1 MVTRAQLFTA
11 LTVAGV
17 VGGIVACSAED
28 VTVSPRPASSTA
40 LAAKDGVTAGPFVFS
55 ALGSSAACTSGGDA
69 AQPLVLPAGFAQ
81 VALASEPSY
90 GDVPD
95 MNTQNENGI
104 QAGRYLYRVHEAGS
118 NGSLSV
124 TDLVTGV
131 TKTIAQRA
139 DWESL
144 DPTVWTPWGTLLFG
158 EETNSAAF
166 RDPDYPQAV
175 AGLVYEVFFDDAD
188 PSVVKKVLA
197 RPAIGSK
204 SHEGMRFDPQGNLY
218 SISERTPGYIFK
230 FVPDRAGDLSSGQTY
245 VLKVTQATGDR
256 TGEAEWI
263 PLDRAAVQ
271 IDASAAAD
279 KVQATGYGR
288 PEDVEIATSTGNNRG
303 GANVA
308 YVAITSEHRVIEI
321 DLREPKG
328 GADHGTA
335 FISDYVS
342 RSVNATTEFE
352 MPDNLA
358 LDRAGYLYI
367 TEDPGG
373 SFSGGKRKGDDI
385 WVAAPNRGGQHL
397 PSPSVT
403 RFATLTDC
411 DAEPT
416 GIYFDLTSSRLF
428 VNVQHRGGD
437 KIDKTMAIDAVS
449 SLQ

>member
-1 MVTRAQLFTA
+1 MVTRVRLYTA
-11 LTVAGV
+11 LAVAGA
-17 VGGIVACSAED
+17 VGGIVACSAEENA
-28 VTVSPRPASSTA
+28 VAPQLAPSSA
-40 LAAKDGVTAGPFVFS
+40 LAAKGGVTSQLAGLASSAVCTAGGDPVNPFV
-55 ALGSSAACTSGGDA
+55 
-69 AQPLVLPAGFAQ
+69 LPVGYEQ
-81 VALASEPSY
+81 EVIASEPSY
-90 GDVPD
+90 ADVPD
-95 MNTQNENGI
+95 MNTQNENGP
-104 QAGRYLYRVHEAGS
+104 QAGRFLYRVHEVGS

-124 TDLVTGV
+124 TDLRTGT

-144 DPTVWTPWGTLLFG
+144 DGIAWTPWGTLLFA
-158 EETNSAAF
+158 EETNSARF

-175 AGLVYEVFFDDAD
+175 AGLVYEVIFDDAD
-188 PSVVKKVLA
+188 RSIVKQVVA

-230 FVPDRAGDLSSGQTY
+230 FVPDKHGDLSSGQTY

-256 TGEAEWI
+256 VGEAEWV
-263 PLDRAAVQ
+263 PLDRGAVQ

-279 KVQATGYGR
+279 QVQATGYGR

-303 GANVA
+303 GANIA
-308 YVAITSEHRVIEI
+308 YVAITSEHRVLAI

-328 GADHGTA
+328 GSTHATA
-335 FISDYVS
+335 FVSDYVS
-342 RSVNATTEFE
+342 RTLNVTPEFE

-358 LDRAGYLYI
+358 LDRQGNLFIA
-367 TEDPGG
+367 EDPGG
-373 SFSGGKRKGDDI
+373 TFSSGKRKGDDI
-385 WVAAPNRGGQHL
+385 WMAAPEHGGQQGVAAR
-397 PSPSVT
+397 VV

-416 GIYFDLTSSRLF
+416 GIYFDLRSDRLF

-437 KIDKTMAIDAVS
+437 RLDKTMSIQGALGDD
-449 SLQ
+449 